1 MINDLIQIISSTL
14 GTLGF
19 AIFFNTKKNRLI
31 PATIGGILTIIVY
44 LICYNDTK
52 NIFLSNLVGAVA
64 ITIYSEILA
73 RYLKCPTTV
82 LLFSGVIPLVP
93 GGSLF
98 YTMNSAVLGEK
109 KEFYFHAS
117 QTMQV
122 ALGLAVGILL
132 TTVFAYHV
140 NKRARFKI
148 KFKK

>member
-1 MINDLIQIISSTL
+1 MMNDLIQIISSTL

-31 PATIGGILTIIVY
+31 PATIGGVLTIVVY
-44 LICYNDTK
+44 LICYNHTK

-64 ITIYSEILA
+64 ITIYSEIFA

-109 KEFYFHAS
+109 AEFYFHAS